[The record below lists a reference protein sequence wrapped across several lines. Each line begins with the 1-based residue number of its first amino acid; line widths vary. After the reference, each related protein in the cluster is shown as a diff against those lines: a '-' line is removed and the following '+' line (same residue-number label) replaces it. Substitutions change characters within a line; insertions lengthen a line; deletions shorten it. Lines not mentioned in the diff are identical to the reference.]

1 MKHYLLDRFS
11 IRLLIIPVCM
21 EQNTFFMENGLFY
34 VLSFL
39 D

>member
-11 IRLLIIPVCM
+11 IRLLIIPV

-39 D
+39 N